1 MYITIIIND
10 ILFSQYSYLIE
21 SNTFALFTSQRG
33 LHVELSNNKNYN
45 KVSLLSFCVPPQA
58 SQNNKISY
66 KLGRNTP
73 NIS

>member
-21 SNTFALFTSQRG
+21 SNIFALFTSQRG
-33 LHVELSNNKNYN
+33 LHVELSINKNYN
-45 KVSLLSFCVPPQA
+45 KSKFIVILCAPQA
-58 SQNNKISY
+58 AQNNKISY